1 MLTPH
6 FTAGPYTSTSGSDV
20 MKQTH
25 MAYERLE
32 DQMSNFTQ
40 LASGWILERNNN
52 MVLQMVKYAPLKGNS
67 YLQLHPSIADKK
79 AIINVKNKD
88 DHSFKWA
95 ILSALD
101 PVEIHPERVNNYK
114 PFEEELNFSGLTLP
128 MKINNISQFE
138 EQNPSISVSVIGYEV
153 KGPRKKRKVDL
164 FLLRMME
171 EKKEHHLT
179 LLHWSDGNTG
189 HYAWVKSL

>member
-1 MLTPH
+1 MH
-6 FTAGPYTSTSGSDV
+6 Y
-20 MKQTH
+20 
-25 MAYERLE
+25 
-32 DQMSNFTQ
+32 
-40 LASGWILERNNN
+40 
-52 MVLQMVKYAPLKGNS
+52 S

-88 DHSFKWA
+88 DHCFKWA
-95 ILSALD
+95 ILSAFH

-153 KGPRKKRKVDL
+153 RGPRKKRKVDL

-171 EKKEHHLT
+171 EKKEHHVT
-179 LLHWSDGNTG
+179 LLH
-189 HYAWVKSL
+189 